1 MVMASAWHSL
11 SLLYEQPSIS
21 QPMMNGILF
30 AMADLLSVRAF
41 LLFFV
46 IHKVLFSRVFDSLMI
61 LL

>member
-11 SLLYEQPSIS
+11 SLLYEQSSAS

-30 AMADLLSVRAF
+30 AMADLLSVPAF
-41 LLFFV
+41 VLFFL
-46 IHKVLFSRVFDSLMI
+46 INKVLFPMV